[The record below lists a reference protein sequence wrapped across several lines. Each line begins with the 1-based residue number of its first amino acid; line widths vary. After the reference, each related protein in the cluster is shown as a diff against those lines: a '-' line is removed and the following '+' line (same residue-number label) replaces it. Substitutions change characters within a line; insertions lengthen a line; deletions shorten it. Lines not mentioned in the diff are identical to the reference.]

1 MYTIAAQ
8 YFYKGT
14 PVDFTFETEEKL
26 SRFQSLLTNQIKSGL
41 EAGYSIPDQIVHM
54 TAQLDELEQLIVEA
68 VGLGNEYSGHN
79 LKAIWGEDYKQKQI
93 RFAAN
98 VMSLIKLRALQND
111 NMNGEMIMHLP
122 KSLAD
127 DMSTARYVCKVC
139 ETRCDTKCERCKS
152 IWYCCREHQLQD
164 WKRHKKNCFESP
176 V

>member
-1 MYTIAAQ
+1 MNTIVAQ

-26 SRFQSLLTNQIKSGL
+26 SRFQEMLTLQIKTGL
-41 EAGYSIPDQIVHM
+41 QAGYSIPNQIIQM

-79 LKAIWGEDYKQKQI
+79 LKAIWGNDYIQQKTL
-93 RFAAN
+93 FAMN
-98 VMSLIKLRALQND
+98 VMSLIKVRALPND
-111 NMNGEMIMHLP
+111 NMNGEMIMRMP
-122 KSLAD
+122 KAFAD
-127 DMSTARYVCKVC
+127 DLATERYVCKVC
-139 ETRCDTKCERCKS
+139 ETKCTTKCERCKS

-164 WKRHKKNCFESP
+164 WERHKKNCFVAP